1 MDVCVLR
8 CNFWV
13 YAHSNIREV
22 MKKMVERFRVK
33 IPSEYIERLKVYQA
47 QMDDIEREIERAARA
62 GLDVEEMRAR
72 LKLAREKISK
82 ILAEYG

>member
-1 MDVCVLR
+1 
-8 CNFWV
+8 
-13 YAHSNIREV
+13 
-22 MKKMVERFRVK
+22 MVERFRVK